1 MFLETLIFWLV
12 FGEGAEASETMQ
24 DLVGLFIVIPLIIVG
39 YIGYRIFNNN
49 N

>member
-12 FGEGAEASETMQ
+12 FGEGSQASETMQ